1 MTSVGERYRE
11 HVLARYPDADTKV
24 LDEACRLLDEIDE
37 AARRNPCAHELI
49 VAAQM
54 SAFHLCQQQLGIRVD

>member
-11 HVLARYPDADTKV
+11 HVLARYPDADTDV

-37 AARRNPCAHELI
+37 AARRGAHELVI
-49 VAAQM
+49 DGLMTRFNVCE
-54 SAFHLCQQQLGIRVD
+54 FRLGMRVIH